1 MQSCMAIFD
10 CVVRMRILGNE
21 SAILDTA
28 PIEMVVE
35 RPYDKHDGEML
46 FLSSIRRFW
55 MHFKYTKVSLLFNSL
70 ILAALSFGCGSC
82 TQTRVGTVQVLCS
95 EVAPLQL

>member
-1 MQSCMAIFD
+1 MSQPFWIM
-10 CVVRMRILGNE
+10 
-21 SAILDTA
+21 A

-35 RPYDKHDGEML
+35 RPYGKHDGEML

-70 ILAALSFGCGSC
+70 ILAA
-82 TQTRVGTVQVLCS
+82 S
-95 EVAPLQL
+95 ELWLWLVHANTCRYGAGAL